1 MQHAQPSIVGS
12 SSSTHSPEE
21 CVAGIPDEHGPVSG
35 LADFFRYSTQVLQF
49 TLKSDWTILGHNRE
63 AGEQFSFCAAKLG
76 GSSLRRLLTDLNPPW
91 SALIP
96 KSLEDISNSD
106 KIFLPWDSVENQG
119 LGWDLQFLTHEA
131 TSFLS
136 LVPMLAPEVSPPLA
150 EEQLSL
156 DPGSLQKTLRHL
168 LLRTQQ
174 QEMRFRYFVRHL
186 PGAHFTQDKDL
197 EFTLLNDALEML
209 LGGEVAAGLR
219 AGKHWRDWIHPS
231 DAEEMNKNLEL
242 CRKGC
247 VPVASRFRLLIP
259 DDDRILYLMELRM
272 PVRGLDGKLAGYEG
286 LWLDLTRETIA
297 ERRLQQASWKE
308 SLAEISG
315 SLSHD
320 FNNVLG
326 GICGLSDLVYESA
339 SPDSD
344 YYDSLKIIR
353 DKSREAV
360 GLIQRIIALNR
371 EDWGQIELHNLIK
384 IIEDQQELI
393 RIILPKDAKLIM
405 DLPSEEVPVRLDAV
419 ALRRILINF
428 TSNARDALDFKGRV
442 ELIARVVDLQ
452 TYNRSALFSTHCP
465 NRGRGVEVIFKD
477 DGCGIDPAI
486 IHRIFGPYFSTK
498 ESKHDSGL
506 GLYSLTQFAREN
518 KFDFGVRSEL
528 GKGTEMILLIPVEDF
543 EEYELDDLSTDSA
556 FDLEAMRDG
565 RVAVFGKGNSFL
577 QPIVDML
584 EHNNF
589 STQFLEEEDAV
600 EAWLESGQDQPR
612 VLISVMSQSARLSR
626 QLCSRLS
633 FDHQNLLSLLVLK
646 GLNPDHFSD
655 FLGKTFSGCY
665 TSSSEPSHCFRRI
678 IDFLEA
684 RT

>member
-1 MQHAQPSIVGS
+1 MGNSDS
-12 SSSTHSPEE
+12 SSAPVECASEKSQEE
-21 CVAGIPDEHGPVSG
+21 KPAIG
-35 LADFFRYSTQVLQF
+35 LEDFLRYSTQVLQF
-49 TLKSDWTILGHNRE
+49 TLDSDWTILGYNRE
-63 AGEQFSFCAAKLG
+63 AGEQFSFCATKLR
-76 GSSLRRLLTDLNPPW
+76 GSCLRGIIIGLNGAW
-91 SALIP
+91 AELIP
-96 KSLEDISNSD
+96 ESLENRSNSD
-106 KIFLPWDSVENQG
+106 NIFLPWDSVENHG
-119 LGWDLQFLTHEA
+119 LGWNLQFLAHEQTH
-131 TSFLS
+131 FLS
-136 LVPMLAPEVSPPLA
+136 LVPMMAPEVSPSLS

-156 DPGSLQKTLRHL
+156 DAGSLQKTLQHL

-197 EFTLLNDALEML
+197 DFSLLNDPLETL
-209 LGGEVAAGLR
+209 LGNIVIGYLR
-219 AGKHWRDWIHPS
+219 KGMHWRDWVHPS
-231 DAEEMNKNLEL
+231 DVEEMDKNLEL

-247 VPVASRFRLLIP
+247 VPVASRFRLLLP

-286 LWLDLTRETIA
+286 LWLDLTRESIA

-326 GICGLSDLVYESA
+326 GLCGLSDLVYETV
-339 SPDSD
+339 SPDNEH
-344 YYDSLKIIR
+344 YDSLKIIR

-371 EDWGQIELHNLIK
+371 EDWGQIELHNLAK

-393 RIILPKDAKLIM
+393 RIILPKDAKLEM
-405 DLPSEEVPVRLDAV
+405 ALPSEEVPVRLDAV

-428 TSNARDALDFKGRV
+428 TLNARDAIGYKGRV
-442 ELIARVVDLQ
+442 DLIAKVVNLDS
-452 TYNRSALFSTHCP
+452 YDRSFLFSTHCP
-465 NRGRGVEVIFKD
+465 TRGQGVEVIFKD

-486 IHRIFGPYFSTK
+486 IHRIFDPYFSTK
-498 ESKHDSGL
+498 ESTHYSGL

-518 KFDFGVRSEL
+518 KFDFGVRSQL
-528 GKGTEMILLIPVEDF
+528 GKGTEMILLIPVEEFSEVDYDDATTTSNTNS
-543 EEYELDDLSTDSA
+543 EELKS
-556 FDLEAMRDG
+556 G
-565 RVAVFGKGNSFL
+565 HVAIFGKSSSYL

-589 STQFLEEEDAV
+589 TTDFLEEEEAV
-600 EAWLESGQDQPR
+600 ESWLENGRDEPR

-633 FDHQNLLSLLVLK
+633 FDQKNLLSLLVLK

-655 FLGKTFSGCY
+655 FIGKTFDECY
-665 TSSSEPSHCFRRI
+665 TSSSEPSQCFRRI

-684 RT
+684 KN